1 MRELL
6 CDILGVLVVLL
17 LMVAGVA
24 ALMLM
29 FRVFWWLG
37 EGILMGGWF

>member
-6 CDILGVLVVLL
+6 CDILLVLVVLL

-24 ALMLM
+24 MVMLML
-29 FRVFWWLG
+29 RAIWWLG